1 MNSKTKTNIY
11 KGELNEMEMINETT
25 NIGVVS
31 DYFGQ
36 DYSEI
41 VPKLVEMW
49 DNALTIELKNSIC
62 ESRII
67 QQVNTTTTV
76 SVFYELTFAKLKI
89 IVLKVLI
96 AEFYDE
102 TKKQDK
108 LDIVDEA
115 TMIVGVEPIS

>member
-1 MNSKTKTNIY
+1 
-11 KGELNEMEMINETT
+11 MEMINETT
-25 NIGVVS
+25 NVGVVN

-41 VPKLVEMW
+41 VPKLVETW

-76 SVFYELTFAKLKI
+76 SIFYELTFAKLKI

-102 TKKQDK
+102 TKKQDN

-115 TMIVGVEPIS
+115 TMIVGVEPTI